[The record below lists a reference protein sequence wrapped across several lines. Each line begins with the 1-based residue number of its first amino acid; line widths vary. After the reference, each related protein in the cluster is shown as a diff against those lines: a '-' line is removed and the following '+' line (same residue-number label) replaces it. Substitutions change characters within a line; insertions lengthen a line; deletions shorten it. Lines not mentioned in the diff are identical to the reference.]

1 MGRRHILGG
10 GSLSQPTK
18 STNPPS
24 TISSL
29 YLVVRW
35 RTASRS
41 RASRAWAS
49 PSASSPT
56 SPSRPRHAALSY
68 LQHVYLCMC
77 VICLCQRGVC
87 VPLSGRC
94 GCGIPIRVGCLRPA
108 LHARGERSCMCSC
121 VFCGGRGGKEL
132 LDCFIER
139 QQPPHAQSSL
149 RHTNHTTPPKNPNRS
164 TPSGCSTAGRSGCP
178 CPRRRSAQPP
188 CSAGRRCV
196 WHKYLCGWVG

>member
-1 MGRRHILGG
+1 M
-10 GSLSQPTK
+10 
-18 STNPPS
+18 
-24 TISSL
+24 
-29 YLVVRW
+29 
-35 RTASRS
+35 ASRS

-77 VICLCQRGVC
+77 VICLCQRGMC

-149 RHTNHTTPPKNPNRS
+149 RHTNHTTSPKNPNRS

-196 WHKYLCGWVG
+196 CGINICVFGWGRTSRVHPLSMHSPHNRD